1 MKGEKN
7 GKSGRIGSSRA
18 ARSADK
24 TKPATPSDTPDL
36 QKPDPLLIGS
46 SRRIFDEV
54 YDRLRSA
61 IVAGRF
67 APGERFVERTLE
79 ARLGVSRTPIRE
91 AIKRLEQEGLVVC
104 PPHRG
109 CFVRSPT
116 FEEARQ
122 VYELRRV
129 VEGVSGE
136 LAAERATPAELG
148 RMRDIVAHGRTAL
161 ERGDREDMLLRN
173 DEFHRAQVR
182 AAGNI
187 FLEQQLQMLLGY
199 VDLLRGRS
207 WIASNRAPDTQSEH
221 EAIVEALAARDS
233 ARARQLNEM
242 HVDHAWRVVEATFHK
257 RDSSVA

>member
-1 MKGEKN
+1 MKGDKN
-7 GKSGRIGSSRA
+7 GKAGRIASSRA
-18 ARSADK
+18 ARSAN
-24 TKPATPSDTPDL
+24 TRPTSTPHTPEL
-36 QKPDPLLIGS
+36 QKPDPLRIGS
-46 SRRIFDEV
+46 SRRVFDEV

-61 IVAGRF
+61 IVAGHF
-67 APGERFVERTLE
+67 VPGERFVERTLE

-116 FEEARQ
+116 FDEARQ

-136 LAAERATPAELG
+136 LAAQRASAADLAKI
-148 RMRDIVAHGRTAL
+148 RNIVRQSRTAL
-161 ERGDREDMLLRN
+161 DRGDREAMLLRN

-182 AAGNI
+182 ATGNI
-187 FLEQQLQMLLGY
+187 FLEQQLQLLLGY

-207 WIASNRAPDTQSEH
+207 WIASNRAPDTQNEH
-221 EAIVEALAARDS
+221 EAIVEALLARDS
-233 ARARQLNEM
+233 VRARQLNES
-242 HVDHAWRVVEATFHK
+242 HVDQAWRVVEAAFK
-257 RDSSVA
+257 ARDSSVA